1 MGESTTRSQSP
12 YDPELHTM
20 EEVEMPTSSPVRDE
34 SALGEGVGV
43 GAWAPPDDGKGM
55 DLDSVTDMAGAGDGA
70 RSGVGGL
77 DSGQPVSLQDVCAGV
92 GQSEVDGAS
101 ARRCADH
108 DETMAI
114 TGDTVEPGAP
124 VSLQDVAAVVGT
136 SSGGPGSRQGP
147 AQSVLNKRRRQDLR
161 RKERRSAQKAH
172 STPRGAP

>member
-1 MGESTTRSQSP
+1 M
-12 YDPELHTM
+12 
-20 EEVEMPTSSPVRDE
+20 
-34 SALGEGVGV
+34 
-43 GAWAPPDDGKGM
+43 
-55 DLDSVTDMAGAGDGA
+55 
-70 RSGVGGL
+70 
-77 DSGQPVSLQDVCAGV
+77 SLQDVGAGV

-108 DETMAI
+108 DETMDI

-136 SSGGPGSRQGP
+136 SSGGTGSRQGP